1 MEETDAIPRPPRS
14 DTKLK
19 PHSPPS
25 SSPGI
30 VTSWRIQALSAS
42 VASLISCIITQPL
55 DVVKVRM
62 QSQTPLPS
70 PSTIAFAN
78 LPRSSIT
85 RFMVEPGQIGVTTC
99 CREVFFSTPLTTTQ
113 SSLVQQPYCAAV
125 TTPSSVSA
133 TECALETTR
142 QRQFSGMFE
151 ALQKI
156 SRHEGLFALWRGL
169 SATMLVRLFWTKF

>member
-1 MEETDAIPRPPRS
+1 MEESDAIPRPSRP
-14 DTKLK
+14 DTTLT
-19 PHSPPS
+19 PQSPPS

-30 VTSWRIQALSAS
+30 VRSWRIQALSAS
-42 VASLISCIITQPL
+42 AASLISCVITQPL

-70 PSTIAFAN
+70 APSINFAN
-78 LPRSSIT
+78 LPRSSIS
-85 RFMVEPGQIGVTTC
+85 RFLVEPGQIGVTTC
-99 CREVFFSTPLTTTQ
+99 CREVFFSAPLRTAQ
-113 SSLVQQPYCAAV
+113 SSLVQKPYCAAV
-125 TTPSSVSA
+125 TTPSSISA

-169 SATMLVRLFWTKF
+169 SATM